1 MGDNCVELYITM
13 NLFETSRQV
22 TVLGAGMVGVS
33 CALALQAKGWRV
45 TLVDRRQPGEE
56 TSHGN
61 AGVLSRSSLLPFN
74 RPGLWAALPSM
85 LMKGSP
91 ALKLRASGLKNWP
104 WLLKFL
110 WHAQRSSFAKSSVA
124 LDALIQISM
133 RTHRDWMAQAHA
145 ENLCRDTGWLWL
157 YSSLEAFDGSST
169 SRQILQDF
177 SVDMEV
183 LTAHEL
189 TDLEPHI
196 APRFSHALW
205 IKDAMS
211 VSHPGALVKAY
222 AQQFIQAG
230 GVFQVE
236 EVRAISQQPA
246 GWQWH
251 TASGHEHRTP
261 NLVVAMGPWSDT
273 LLSASQLAKPHRTCL
288 GFERGYHRHFKP
300 VAGMHLGRPIYDTAG
315 AFVLSPMQNH
325 AGQVTLRLS
334 TGVEMA
340 AQDAV
345 FNAQQL
351 DAAEHAARKVFPLK
365 EAIASSDWLGSRP
378 TTPDSRPVIGE
389 MPACAGLWL
398 AYGHQ
403 HIGFSTGPGTGVL
416 LSELMSSES
425 TSIDP
430 RPFSPA
436 RF

>member
-1 MGDNCVELYITM
+1 MGDNGISLQITM
-13 NLFETSRQV
+13 NFFKTSRQV

-45 TLVDRRQPGEE
+45 TLIDRRQPGEE

-74 RPGLWAALPSM
+74 RPGLWGALPSM
-85 LMKGSP
+85 LVKGSP
-91 ALKLRASGLKNWP
+91 ALKLRASGMKHWP
-104 WLLKFL
+104 WLLRFL
-110 WHAQRSSFAKSSVA
+110 WHAQRSSFEISAVA
-124 LDALIQISM
+124 LDALIQMSM
-133 RTHRDWMAQAHA
+133 RTHLDWMAQAHA

-157 YSSLEAFDGSST
+157 YSNPESYANSLS
-169 SRQILQDF
+169 SRQILQEF
-177 SVDMEV
+177 SVNMET
-183 LTAHEL
+183 LTAQGLSE
-189 TDLEPHI
+189 LEPHI
-196 APRFSHALW
+196 APNFSHALW

-211 VSHPGALVKAY
+211 VSHPEALVKAY

-230 GVFQVE
+230 GVFQLE
-236 EVRAISQQPA
+236 EVRAISQQAA

-251 TASGHEHRTP
+251 TVAGHGHWTP
-261 NLVVAMGPWSDT
+261 NVVVAMGPWSDT
-273 LLSASQLAKPHRTCL
+273 LLSNSQLAKPHRNCL

-300 VAGMHLGRPIYDTAG
+300 VAGIHLGRPIYDTAG
-315 AFVLSPMQNH
+315 AYVLSPMQNH
-325 AGQVTLRLS
+325 EGEVRMRLS
-334 TGVEMA
+334 TGVELA
-340 AQDAV
+340 AQDAA

-351 DAAEHAARKVFPLK
+351 DAAEHAARKVFPMK
-365 EAIASSDWLGSRP
+365 EATASSDWLGSRP

-389 MPACAGLWL
+389 MPDCAGLWL

>member
-1 MGDNCVELYITM
+1 M

-33 CALALQAKGWRV
+33 CAWALQAKGWRV
-45 TLVDRRQPGEE
+45 TLIDRRQPGEE

-74 RPGLWAALPSM
+74 RPGLWGALPSM
-85 LMKGSP
+85 LMNGSP

-110 WHAQRSSFAKSSVA
+110 WHAQRSSFEISSVA
-124 LDALIQISM
+124 LDALIQMSM
-133 RTHRDWMAQAHA
+133 RTHLDWMAQAHA

-157 YSSLEAFDGSST
+157 YESPEAFASSST
-169 SRQILQDF
+169 ARQILQDF
-177 SVDMEV
+177 SVNVET
-183 LTAHEL
+183 LSASEL

-196 APRFSHALW
+196 SPKFSHSLW

-236 EVRAISQQPA
+236 EVRAISQQPS

-251 TASGHEHRTP
+251 TASGHGHTTP

-273 LLSASQLAKPHRTCL
+273 FLSGSQWVKPYRACL
-288 GFERGYHRHFKP
+288 GFERGYHRQFKP
-300 VAGMHLGRPIYDTAG
+300 LEGVHLGRPIYDTAS
-315 AFVLSPMQNH
+315 AYVLSPMQNH
-325 AGQVTLRLS
+325 EGEVRMRLS
-334 TGVEMA
+334 TGVELA
-340 AQDAV
+340 AQDAP
-345 FNAQQL
+345 FDAQQL
-351 DAAEHAARKVFPLK
+351 DAAEKAARTVFPLN
-365 EAIASSDWLGSRP
+365 EATPSSDWLGSRP
-378 TTPDSRPVIGE
+378 TTPDSRPMIGE
-389 MPACAGLWL
+389 MPGCAGLWL

-403 HIGFSTGPGTGVL
+403 HIGFSTGPGTGIL

-436 RF
+436 RFL